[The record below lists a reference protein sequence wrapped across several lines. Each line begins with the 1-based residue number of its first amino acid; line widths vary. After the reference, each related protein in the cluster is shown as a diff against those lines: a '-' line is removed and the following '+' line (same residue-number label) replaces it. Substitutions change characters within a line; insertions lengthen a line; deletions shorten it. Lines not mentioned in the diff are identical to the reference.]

1 MKNLILIHLLLFSL
15 SASAQYDYF
24 KWQKNQHE
32 IANATISSNSGIVC
46 DIFNRVF
53 YIDNN
58 SKKIAWKYGIV
69 LPNSSIAR
77 SNSNLIY
84 FNDPVLVMRSS
95 ILVVAI
101 TKLNVFFIQ
110 TVLITG

>member
-58 SKKIAWKYGIV
+58 SKKEIIKHNWLIV
-69 LPNSSIAR
+69 TNKLK
-77 SNSNLIY
+77 
-84 FNDPVLVMRSS
+84 
-95 ILVVAI
+95 ILQNHFKRRYNIVI
-101 TKLNVFFIQ
+101 RIL
-110 TVLITG
+110 